1 MTIVT
6 IIRNSRMNCARKIS
20 GPIIAIRQVPAGK
33 GKNKPALRWPPL
45 PLPAQDS
52 AAELC
57 RAIRP
62 FPIIQSCIPWLDL
75 PSFR

>member
-6 IIRNSRMNCARKIS
+6 IRRNSRMNYVHKIS
-20 GPIIAIRQVPAGK
+20 GSIIAIRQVPVVREKISLPFVG
-33 GKNKPALRWPPL
+33 PPS